1 MKNSYDFMNNEASSK
16 KDNVLLVITLQF
28 NVMSLVLGKRYTA
41 LEKVPAVK
49 FNDIK
54 ITDSLRTS

>member
-1 MKNSYDFMNNEASSK
+1 MNNVATSK
-16 KDNVLLVITLQF
+16 KHNVILVITLQF
-28 NVMSLVLGKRYTA
+28 NLMSLVLGKRYTA

-54 ITDSLRTS
+54 ITDTLRTS